1 MRMSEEKEKEKI
13 KNDDVVVSDK
23 DIEDVTKEVLKKDEE
38 DKKSQ
43 QETLEKEI
51 RAKIAKEDQE
61 KADKEERAALKQA
74 IIRKE
79 QEKEEA
85 IKKLQA
91 ELDETKKK
99 VGSSKAVINTQNPFQ
114 KSSDDNDNKDLNAKF
129 AENLTSGQLEEIDDL
144 SREKWEE
151 YQRKNRNK

>member
-1 MRMSEEKEKEKI
+1 MKEEVEEKI

-38 DKKSQ
+38 QKRTQ

-51 RAKIAKEDQE
+51 REKIAKEEQE

-74 IIRKE
+74 IIKKE
-79 QEKEEA
+79 EEKEEA
-85 IKKLQA
+85 IKKLRA
-91 ELDETKKK
+91 ELEETKKK
-99 VGSSKAVINTQNPFQ
+99 VGSSKAIVNTQNPFQ
-114 KSSDDNDNKDLNAKF
+114 KGSDDKDDKDANTKF
-129 AENLTSGQLEEIDDL
+129 ADKLTSEQMGEIDDL

-151 YQRKNRNK
+151 YQRKHKK